1 MSKSQGSRGKSQ
13 QQTKLFSSQDKEA
26 NKMATSA
33 SEASEQPLTLAMLVG
48 ELEKLRQDV
57 TGEFTASMNTALAPI
72 QASLQKITDTVATHT
87 ATITGMETALSA
99 HSEVAVLKSKLETT
113 DQVNDRLQLAVED
126 LVSRS
131 KRQNLRVI
139 GIPEGMEGDDARLF
153 MTTLFK
159 KMVGDPQLDTL
170 ELDRAHRSLAPKP
183 PQGSR
188 PLIVRFHKYAQKERV
203 LLWARKSRDV
213 SYQGHPIRISEDFS
227 ATLAKKRAAF
237 NKVKSQLYKEG
248 IRFGLLY
255 PARLRVTING
265 QTRIFYSVEEAERFY
280 QVHSSK

>member
-1 MSKSQGSRGKSQ
+1 MSKTQCSRGKSQ

-33 SEASEQPLTLAMLVG
+33 SEASVQPLTLVMLVG
-48 ELEKLRQDV
+48 ELEKLRKDV

-87 ATITGMETALSA
+87 ATITGMEALSA
-99 HSEVAVLKSKLETT
+99 HSDGITTLEREVAVLKSKLETT
-113 DQVNDRLQLAVED
+113 NQVNDRLQLAVED
-126 LVSRS
+126 LVS
-131 KRQNLRVI
+131 Q
-139 GIPEGMEGDDARLF
+139 GMEGDDARLF

-213 SYQGHPIRISEDFS
+213 SYQGHPIRIFEDFS

-237 NKVKSQLYKEG
+237 NKVKS
-248 IRFGLLY
+248 
-255 PARLRVTING
+255 
-265 QTRIFYSVEEAERFY
+265 
-280 QVHSSK
+280 

>member
-1 MSKSQGSRGKSQ
+1 
-13 QQTKLFSSQDKEA
+13 
-26 NKMATSA
+26 MATSA
-33 SEASEQPLTLAMLVG
+33 SEASVQPLTLDMLVG
-48 ELEKLRQDV
+48 ELEKLRKDV
-57 TGEFTASMNTALAPI
+57 TGELTASMNTALAPI

-99 HSEVAVLKSKLETT
+99 HSDGITTLEREVAVLKSKLETT
-113 DQVNDRLQLAVED
+113 NQVNDRLQLAVED

-131 KRQNLRVI
+131 KRQNLLVI

-170 ELDRAHRSLAPKP
+170 ELDRAHRCLAPKP

-188 PLIVRFHKYAQKERV
+188 PLIVHFHKYAQKERV

-213 SYQGHPIRISEDFS
+213 SYQGHPIRIFEDFS
-227 ATLAKKRAAF
+227 ATLSKKRAAF

-265 QTRIFYSVEEAERFY
+265 QTRIFDSAEEAERFY